1 MLNLNYLFDLKDNF
15 VNNWHKLECSQISK
29 FLRVTMIWN
38 SSPDKNNLVGQILY
52 KISKLFF
59 HHFCFPKSFI
69 FFAGTIHFLPLFS
82 IIFQI
87 LFSLVLFFENV
98 PFHCRT
104 MWTLR
109 LVFLGAF
116 FVSPLRPN
124 TVLVFPNENQLRRS
138 NRFHKLKKL
147 SKMPKSSELKKAP
160 ISSLRS
166 LCTRKPVDLPSQR
179 KITGRYWKV
188 FFK

>member
-69 FFAGTIHFLPLFS
+69 FFAGTIHFLPLFFPLFFKYFFIYCFFLTYLS
-82 IIFQI
+82 TVVQCEHCDWFFLVRFSYLRFGQI
-87 LFSLVLFFENV
+87 RFLFS
-98 PFHCRT
+98 R
-104 MWTLR
+104 M
-109 LVFLGAF
+109 
-116 FVSPLRPN
+116 
-124 TVLVFPNENQLRRS
+124 
-138 NRFHKLKKL
+138 
-147 SKMPKSSELKKAP
+147 
-160 ISSLRS
+160 
-166 LCTRKPVDLPSQR
+166 
-179 KITGRYWKV
+179 KINFDDRIGSTN
-188 FFK
+188 